1 MARGKARPEA
11 IPGSMGE
18 GSNAALGHLGRNPLG
33 RGPFR
38 VSPCCS
44 SLVYRQYTALVAPC
58 ETRNGPPSPP
68 YLWCYQA
75 LRAMNRRLSESRIR
89 STCRELLGKKG
100 RVSGRALCAELR
112 KRFGAVGKTERVFAI
127 WREETQAKGSG
138 GGCVGGH
145 RRAATAPRG
154 RGGGRGGEPQA
165 RGACG
170 ISRAGTSGEVGGGG
184 GCVEAARQGS
194 AGAVGGN
201 STIVFRAGVNPSMH
215 GARGKR
221 LLCFTPRHMIFEC
234 PCCKAREWPSVRCMR
249 RIGLRRWLWWRR

>member
-127 WREETQAKGSG
+127 WREETQAKGGAAAAVS
-138 GGCVGGH
+138 VDIAELQ
-145 RRAATAPRG
+145 RRLAAA
-154 RGGGRGGEPQA
+154 
-165 RGACG
+165 
-170 ISRAGTSGEVGGGG
+170 
-184 GCVEAARQGS
+184 EAAAAENLKRAELAEYREQAHQEKWAVEVDALRQR
-194 AGAVGGN
+194 V
-201 STIVFRAGVNPSMH
+201 
-215 GARGKR
+215 
-221 LLCFTPRHMIFEC
+221 
-234 PCCKAREWPSVRCMR
+234 KALQGR
-249 RIGLRRWLWWRR
+249 